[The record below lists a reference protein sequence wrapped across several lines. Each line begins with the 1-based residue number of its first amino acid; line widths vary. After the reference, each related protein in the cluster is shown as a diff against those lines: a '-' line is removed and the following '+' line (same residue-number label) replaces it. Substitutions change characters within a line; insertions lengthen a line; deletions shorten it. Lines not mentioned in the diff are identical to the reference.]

1 MSGTANIYLVDDD
14 PTVAALHARAIQRRG
29 YDVLFFATAKEAI
42 AAVQSAAPQ
51 LLISDVQMPDM
62 GGFSLCEA
70 LVEQGLKSFPVMFL
84 TAHDDLDVLRS
95 GLKAGGDEFLI
106 KGTPIDTILERMVF
120 WLASGFRALP
130 AAPRKKAIIL
140 ANEEAGDGA
149 AKIADRVVLDPAILD
164 RIATAFSA
172 DVAAAGAGYGERLVE
187 RIYFLGRLTTHVM
200 DACDDIGS
208 AIRFPDYLVSAANRV
223 GVDWARDLPVLLA
236 RYDTLATDPRFL
248 AAASEGL
255 LKVG

>member
-1 MSGTANIYLVDDD
+1 MSGPANIYLVDDD

-29 YDVLFFATAKEAI
+29 YDVLFFESAKDAI
-42 AAVQSAAPQ
+42 AAVRSGAPQ
-51 LLISDVQMPDM
+51 LLISDVQMPEM
-62 GGFSLCEA
+62 GGFSLCET
-70 LVEQGLKSFPVMFL
+70 LVAEELKSFPVMFL
-84 TAHDDLDVLRS
+84 TAHDDLDVLRA

-106 KGTPIDTILERMVF
+106 KGTPIETLLERMVF

-140 ANEEAGDGA
+140 ANEEAGDEA

-164 RIATAFSA
+164 RIVAAFAA
-172 DVAAAGAGYGERLVE
+172 DVEAAGQDYGERLVE
-187 RIYFLGRLTTHVM
+187 RIYFLGRLATHVM
-200 DACDDIGS
+200 DACNDIGS